1 MMTRDQIAI
10 ATAFVTKEQIAIATT
25 VCAANLKDWR
35 ITNNKTRR
43 GREAAKALLEGGR
56 GYFVGTKAEAAA
68 RWPEFISLTGYE
80 SEPEA
85 RFIWAFDTVVTGR
98 DGRRR
103 DIALVPIAEA

>member
-1 MMTRDQIAI
+1 MKTN
-10 ATAFVTKEQIAIATT
+10 EQIAIAAT

-43 GREAAKALLEGGR
+43 GKVAAQILLESDK
-56 GYFVGTKAEAAA
+56 GYFIGTKAEAAA

-80 SEPEA
+80 SEPAA

-103 DIALVPIAEA
+103 DIALVPISEAE